1 MKSEMKKI
9 GNPENPQKNNDQI
22 FLFFKMSRRAVSSR
36 SGKALETKSPTRV
49 RPIRGSETSSTSS
62 ERSKKR
68 VLIIFPIQLFQ
79 EILETNYDEYIIVED
94 EFYFNPNYCKLKLA
108 YMRACMKQF
117 EKSLLENGKRV
128 TYIDL
133 VNHKSIKEIT
143 KDTSRIYEAYTIEGI
158 YMTDVSIIQSGIHF
172 LRSSPAFVFSHSDL
186 KEYEEKQERKN
197 AYFSGFKEEYKK
209 KSGNEYVSKKGKS
222 KKGQK
227 KEYYSN
233 FYKWA
238 RRTKNVM
245 MDGRN
250 YMGLFDKK
258 EDLVIPN
265 DAEIPVTDFLTA
277 DTQDIRKEAIQYV
290 KDNFKNSPG
299 DNLNYLL
306 KSYPISFQEADHL
319 LSNFINKKLIHYR
332 DYYKY
337 MVQFDDKDD
346 STVFMYSSVLSIPL
360 NMGIISPWYLIK
372 QVEEANVEIKGKRGQ
387 PAQISVVNKEAFIND
402 ILGKREYQR
411 YLYYKYF
418 NELEKSNYIG
428 ATNKIEKGYGWF
440 PGDPMFTIP
449 VMDDIITAI
458 LSRGFVTE
466 GVKVHYLINF
476 MTLLQ
481 INPISVV
488 SWMNT
493 FLLDMH
499 QWNTLPF
506 VVLNMYA
513 SKTLSSEP
521 GVTSSNF
528 IINHSDYQNSNT
540 ELEVDKEIVSWG
552 RLWDGLY
559 YSYFDTNN
567 ELFYDN
573 PDVAFGMKLLQ
584 KRSDEALEMDIA
596 CFNVAIKEFTAE

>member
-1 MKSEMKKI
+1 
-9 GNPENPQKNNDQI
+9 
-22 FLFFKMSRRAVSSR
+22 MSRRITSSR
-36 SGKALETKSPTRV
+36 SGRSPTPVSNPRS
-49 RPIRGSETSSTSS
+49 RPVRGSEKSSSS
-62 ERSKKR
+62 SSGRSKER
-68 VLIIFPIQLFQ
+68 VLIIFPIQLFP
-79 EILETNYDEYIIVED
+79 EILETEYSEYIIIED
-94 EFYFNPNYCKLKLA
+94 GFFFNPTYCKLKLA

-117 EKSLLENGKRV
+117 EKILLDNNKKV
-128 TYIDL
+128 TYIDFTDY
-133 VNHKSIKEIT
+133 KGIKEIT
-143 KDTSRIYEAYTIEGI
+143 KNTSRIYAAYPIEGI
-158 YMTDVSIIQSGIHF
+158 YMTDTSILQSGIHF
-172 LRSSPAFVFSHSDL
+172 LSSSPSFVFSHSDL
-186 KEYEEKQERKN
+186 KKYEEKLEKKSD
-197 AYFSGFKEEYKK
+197 YLSSFKEEYKK
-209 KSGNEYVSKKGKS
+209 KSGKEYVSKRGKA
-222 KKGQK
+222 KKGEK

-238 RRTKNVM
+238 RRTKDVM
-245 MDGRN
+245 MDGKN

-258 EDLVIPN
+258 EDLAIPS
-265 DAEIPVTDFLTA
+265 DAEIPITDFLTK
-277 DTQDIRKEAIQYV
+277 DTQDVRKEAIKYV
-290 KDNFKNSPG
+290 KDNFKDSPG

-337 MVQFDDKDD
+337 MVQFDEKDD

-372 QVEEANVEIKGKRGQ
+372 QVEEATVELKGKRGK
-387 PAQISVVNKEAFIND
+387 PIPISVVNREAFIND

-411 YLYYKYF
+411 YLYYKYSD
-418 NELEKSNYIG
+418 ELEKANYIG
-428 ATNKIEKGYGWF
+428 ATNKIEKGKGWF
-440 PGDPMFTIP
+440 PGDPLFTIP

-458 LSRGFVTE
+458 LNHGFVTE
-466 GVKVHYLINF
+466 GVRVNYLINF

-481 INPISVV
+481 IDPISVV

-513 SKTLSSEP
+513 DETLASEP
-521 GVTSSNF
+521 KITSSNF
-528 IINHSDYQNSNT
+528 VINHSDYQNSDT
-540 ELEVDKEIVSWG
+540 ELEVSGEIVSWG
-552 RLWDGLY
+552 RLWNGLY

-567 ELFYDN
+567 KLFSDN

-584 KRSDEALEMDIA
+584 KRSDDALEMDIA
-596 CFNVAIKEFTAE
+596 CFNVAVNEFTSE